1 MNYLLNRRMI
11 FNIFIFLTALFS
23 FNVYAACDD
32 QPANEVDWTNC
43 NFIEQLDLS
52 GVALASAQMS
62 GVNLA
67 LANLEKSQINNARK
81 SRRTHLGICGQKLL

>member
-1 MNYLLNRRMI
+1 MNYLLKRTMI
-11 FNIFIFLTALFS
+11 FNIFIFLTVLFS

-52 GVALASAQMS
+52 GVSLANAQMT

-67 LANLEKSQINNARK
+67 LINLEKSQINLLNTLK
-81 SRRTHLGICGQKLL
+81 NVLKLLLK